1 MMKPFAELHI
11 IERGAMTARL
21 AADAARRYLQAIWSN
36 LESRSQRKLLTF
48 ATGRT
53 IAPMVLPQRA
63 SDATHKQRRAVVP

>member
-1 MMKPFAELHI
+1 MKPFAELHI
-11 IERGAMTARL
+11 IEREAMAARL
-21 AADAARRYLQAIWSN
+21 AADAA
-36 LESRSQRKLLTF
+36 RSQRKLLTF

>member
-1 MMKPFAELHI
+1 MKPFAELHI
-11 IERGAMTARL
+11 IERGAMTAHTL
-21 AADAARRYLQAIWSN
+21 LAAADAA
-36 LESRSQRKLLTF
+36 RSQRKLLTF